1 MLIKIEIDKKNIEKN
16 LIKIRKINDNIICVL
31 KDDAYGLGIE
41 NILPVLIENNCRYFA
56 TAYISEALKI
66 RRLIEKNYPDVLGE
80 ISIMTLNYIEESEI
94 KKVLKN
100 DIEITIFNFKQ
111 LEKYIEALKRFDI
124 LKNNKKNSN
133 IIKKNDNFKD
143 TEVVGNNIEKNNK
156 LKIHIKLNTGMNRL
170 GFDEEEIEKLIK
182 ILKENPNLD
191 IISVYS
197 HIFNVE
203 NEKETE
209 NQITK
214 YDRVVSL
221 FDKNK
226 IKYRFKHIQASP
238 LLFKYGK
245 KYNYDF
251 VRTGMAMY
259 GMEPLFES
267 SGLYNAVKVISKV
280 INIRKIKRGE
290 KISYGNKNTLKENK
304 TVAVIPVGYAHGLQ
318 KQIETKESY
327 VLVHGEKA
335 KILGEICMDMIIV
348 DITHIKNVQIDDEA
362 VIIGKQGK
370 EEITLLKMSEW
381 AETIQDD
388 ILTKWDKEIKR
399 ILI

>member
-41 NILPVLIENNCRYFA
+41 NILPVLIKNNCRYFA
-56 TAYISEALKI
+56 TAYISEAFKI
-66 RRLIEKNYPDVLGE
+66 RRLIEKDYPDILGE
-80 ISIMTLNYIEESEI
+80 ISIMILNYIEESEI

-133 IIKKNDNFKD
+133 IIKKNDNFED

-182 ILKENPNLD
+182 ILEENPNLD

-318 KQIETKESY
+318 KQIENKEAY

-388 ILTKWDKEIKR
+388 ILTKWNKGIKR
-399 ILI
+399 ILV

>member
-56 TAYISEALKI
+56 AAYISEAFKI
-66 RRLIEKNYPDVLGE
+66 RRLIEKDYPDILGE

-182 ILKENPNLD
+182 ILEENPNLD

-226 IKYRFKHIQASP
+226 NEILY
-238 LLFKYGK
+238 
-245 KYNYDF
+245 
-251 VRTGMAMY
+251 
-259 GMEPLFES
+259 FE
-267 SGLYNAVKVISKV
+267 L
-280 INIRKIKRGE
+280 
-290 KISYGNKNTLKENK
+290 
-304 TVAVIPVGYAHGLQ
+304 
-318 KQIETKESY
+318 
-327 VLVHGEKA
+327 
-335 KILGEICMDMIIV
+335 
-348 DITHIKNVQIDDEA
+348 
-362 VIIGKQGK
+362 
-370 EEITLLKMSEW
+370 
-381 AETIQDD
+381 
-388 ILTKWDKEIKR
+388 
-399 ILI
+399 

>member
-56 TAYISEALKI
+56 AAYISEAFKI
-66 RRLIEKNYPDVLGE
+66 RRLIEKDYPDILGE

-182 ILKENPNLD
+182 ILEENPNLD

-267 SGLYNAVKVISKV
+267 SGLYNAVKVVSKV

-318 KQIETKESY
+318 KQIENKEAY

-362 VIIGKQGK
+362 VIIGKQRK

-399 ILI
+399 I

>member
-41 NILPVLIENNCRYFA
+41 NILPVLIKNNCRYFA
-56 TAYISEALKI
+56 AAYISEALKI
-66 RRLIEKNYPDVLGE
+66 RRLIEKNYPDILGE

-111 LEKYIEALKRFDI
+111 LKKYIEALKRFDI
-124 LKNNKKNSN
+124 LKNDKKNSN

-156 LKIHIKLNTGMNRL
+156 LKIHMKLNTGMNRL

-182 ILKENPNLD
+182 ILEENPNLD

-214 YDRVVSL
+214 YDKIVSL

-226 IKYRFKHIQASP
+226 IDYKFRHIQASP

-318 KQIETKESY
+318 KQIENKEAY

-388 ILTKWDKEIKR
+388 VLTKWDKEIKR
-399 ILI
+399 VLI

>member
-56 TAYISEALKI
+56 AAYISEALKI
-66 RRLIEKNYPDVLGE
+66 RRLIEKNYPDILGE

-100 DIEITIFNFKQ
+100 NIEITIFNFKQ

-124 LKNNKKNSN
+124 LKNDKKNSN

-209 NQITK
+209 NQIIK

-226 IKYRFKHIQASP
+226 IEYRFRHIQASP

-251 VRTGMAMY
+251 IRTGMAMY

-388 ILTKWDKEIKR
+388 VLTKWDKEIKR
-399 ILI
+399 VLI

>member
-1 MLIKIEIDKKNIEKN
+1 MLIKIEIDKKDIEKN

-56 TAYISEALKI
+56 AAYISEAFKI
-66 RRLIEKNYPDVLGE
+66 RRLIEKDYPDILGE

-182 ILKENPNLD
+182 ILEENPNLD

-304 TVAVIPVGYAHGLQ
+304 TVAVIPIGYAHGLQ
-318 KQIETKESY
+318 KQIENKEAY

>member
-1 MLIKIEIDKKNIEKN
+1 
-16 LIKIRKINDNIICVL
+16 
-31 KDDAYGLGIE
+31 
-41 NILPVLIENNCRYFA
+41 
-56 TAYISEALKI
+56 
-66 RRLIEKNYPDVLGE
+66 
-80 ISIMTLNYIEESEI
+80 MTLNYIEESEI

-133 IIKKNDNFKD
+133 IIKKNDNFED

-182 ILKENPNLD
+182 ILEENPNLD

-267 SGLYNAVKVISKV
+267 SGLYNAVKVVSKV

-318 KQIETKESY
+318 KQIENKEAY

>member
-41 NILPVLIENNCRYFA
+41 NILPVLIENNCSYFA
-56 TAYISEALKI
+56 AAYISEAFKI
-66 RRLIEKNYPDVLGE
+66 RRLIEKDYPDILGE

-133 IIKKNDNFKD
+133 IIKKNDNFED

-182 ILKENPNLD
+182 ILEENPNLD

-267 SGLYNAVKVISKV
+267 SGLYNAVKVVSKV

-318 KQIETKESY
+318 KQIENKEAY

-362 VIIGKQGK
+362 VIIGKQRK

>member
-56 TAYISEALKI
+56 TAYISEAFKI
-66 RRLIEKNYPDVLGE
+66 RRLIEKDYPDILGE

-124 LKNNKKNSN
+124 LKNSKKNSN

-182 ILKENPNLD
+182 ILEENPNLD

-267 SGLYNAVKVISKV
+267 SGLYNAVKVVSKV

-370 EEITLLKMSEW
+370 EEITFLKMSEW

>member
-16 LIKIRKINDNIICVL
+16 LIKIRNINDNIICVL

-56 TAYISEALKI
+56 AAYTSEAFKI
-66 RRLIEKNYPDVLGE
+66 RRLIEKDYPDILGE
-80 ISIMTLNYIEESEI
+80 ISIMTLNYIEENEI

-100 DIEITIFNFKQ
+100 DIEITVFNFKQ
-111 LEKYIEALKRFDI
+111 LEKYIETLRRFDI
-124 LKNNKKNSN
+124 LKNDKKSSN
-133 IIKKNDNFKD
+133 IIKRNDDFKD
-143 TEVVGNNIEKNNK
+143 TEVIGNNIEKNNK

-182 ILKENPNLD
+182 ILEENPNLD

-209 NQITK
+209 NQIIK

-226 IKYRFKHIQASP
+226 IEYRFRHIQASP

-318 KQIETKESY
+318 KQIENKEAY

-362 VIIGKQGK
+362 IIIGKQGK

>member
-56 TAYISEALKI
+56 AAYISEAFKI
-66 RRLIEKNYPDVLGE
+66 RRLIEKNYPDILGE

-182 ILKENPNLD
+182 ILEENPNLD

-214 YDRVVSL
+214 YDKIVSL

-226 IKYRFKHIQASP
+226 IDYKFRHIQASP

-304 TVAVIPVGYAHGLQ
+304 TVAVIPIGYAHGLQ
-318 KQIETKESY
+318 KQIENKEAY

-362 VIIGKQGK
+362 VIIGKQRK

>member
-56 TAYISEALKI
+56 TAYISEAFKI
-66 RRLIEKNYPDVLGE
+66 RRLIEKDYPDILGE

-182 ILKENPNLD
+182 ILEENPNLD

-267 SGLYNAVKVISKV
+267 SGLYNAVKVVSKV

-318 KQIETKESY
+318 KQIENKEAY

-362 VIIGKQGK
+362 VIIGKQRK

>member
-56 TAYISEALKI
+56 AAYISEAFKI
-66 RRLIEKNYPDVLGE
+66 RRLIEKDYPDILGE

-182 ILKENPNLD
+182 ILEENPNLD

>member
-56 TAYISEALKI
+56 AAYISEAFKI
-66 RRLIEKNYPDVLGE
+66 RRLIEKDYPDILGE

-182 ILKENPNLD
+182 ILEENPNLD

-318 KQIETKESY
+318 KQIENKEAY

>member
-56 TAYISEALKI
+56 AAYISEALKI
-66 RRLIEKNYPDVLGE
+66 RRLIEKNYPDILGE

-100 DIEITIFNFKQ
+100 NIEITIFNFKQ

-124 LKNNKKNSN
+124 LKNDKKNSN

-209 NQITK
+209 NQIIK

-226 IKYRFKHIQASP
+226 IEYRFRHIQASP

-388 ILTKWDKEIKR
+388 VLTKWDKEIKR
-399 ILI
+399 VLI

>member
-56 TAYISEALKI
+56 AAYISEALKI
-66 RRLIEKNYPDVLGE
+66 RRLIEKDYPDILGE

-214 YDRVVSL
+214 YDKIVSL

-226 IKYRFKHIQASP
+226 IDYKFRHIQASP

-318 KQIETKESY
+318 KQIENKEAY

>member
-56 TAYISEALKI
+56 AAYISEALKI
-66 RRLIEKNYPDVLGE
+66 RRLIEKDYPDILGE

-133 IIKKNDNFKD
+133 IIKKNDNFED

-182 ILKENPNLD
+182 ILEENPNLD

-318 KQIETKESY
+318 KQIENKEAY

-362 VIIGKQGK
+362 VIIGKQRK

>member
-56 TAYISEALKI
+56 AAYISEALKI
-66 RRLIEKNYPDVLGE
+66 RRLIEKDYPDILGE

-133 IIKKNDNFKD
+133 IIKKNDNFED

-182 ILKENPNLD
+182 ILEENPNLD

-267 SGLYNAVKVISKV
+267 SGLYNAVKVVSKV

-318 KQIETKESY
+318 KQIENKEAY

>member
-124 LKNNKKNSN
+124 LKNDKKNSN
-133 IIKKNDNFKD
+133 IIKKTDNFKD

-170 GFDEEEIEKLIK
+170 GFDGEEIEKLIK
-182 ILKENPNLD
+182 ILEENPNLD

-304 TVAVIPVGYAHGLQ
+304 TVAVIPIGYAHGLQ
-318 KQIETKESY
+318 KQIENKEAY
-327 VLVHGEKA
+327 VLIHGEKA

-370 EEITLLKMSEW
+370 EEITFLKMSEW

>member
-56 TAYISEALKI
+56 AAYISEALKI
-66 RRLIEKNYPDVLGE
+66 RRLIEKDYPDILGE

-182 ILKENPNLD
+182 ILEENPNLD
-191 IISVYS
+191 IISIYS

-209 NQITK
+209 NQIIK

-267 SGLYNAVKVISKV
+267 SGLYNAVKVVSKV

-318 KQIETKESY
+318 KQIENKEAY

-370 EEITLLKMSEW
+370 EEITFLKMSEW

>member
-56 TAYISEALKI
+56 AAYISEAFKI
-66 RRLIEKNYPDVLGE
+66 RRLIEKDYPDILGE

-143 TEVVGNNIEKNNK
+143 TEVFGNNIEKNNK

-209 NQITK
+209 NQIIK

-226 IKYRFKHIQASP
+226 IEYRFRHIQASP

>member
-56 TAYISEALKI
+56 AAYISEALKI
-66 RRLIEKNYPDVLGE
+66 RRLIEKDYPDILGE
-80 ISIMTLNYIEESEI
+80 ISIMTLNYIEENEI

-100 DIEITIFNFKQ
+100 NIEITVFNFKQ

-182 ILKENPNLD
+182 ILEENPNLD

-251 VRTGMAMY
+251 VRTGMAIY

-318 KQIETKESY
+318 KQIENKEAY

>member
-56 TAYISEALKI
+56 AAYISEALKI
-66 RRLIEKNYPDVLGE
+66 RRLIEKDYPDILGE

-133 IIKKNDNFKD
+133 IIKKNDNFED

-182 ILKENPNLD
+182 ILEENPNLD

-214 YDRVVSL
+214 YDRIVSL

-335 KILGEICMDMIIV
+335 KILGERCMDMIIV
-348 DITHIKNVQIDDEA
+348 DITHIKNVRIDDEA

-399 ILI
+399 VLI

>member
-1 MLIKIEIDKKNIEKN
+1 MLIKIEIDKKDIEKN

-56 TAYISEALKI
+56 AAYISEAFKI
-66 RRLIEKNYPDVLGE
+66 RRLIEKDYPDILGE

-182 ILKENPNLD
+182 ILEENPNLD

-318 KQIETKESY
+318 KQIETKEAY
-327 VLVHGEKA
+327 ILVHGEKA

-362 VIIGKQGK
+362 VIIGIQGK

>member
-56 TAYISEALKI
+56 TAYILEALKI
-66 RRLIEKNYPDVLGE
+66 RRLIEKDYPDILGE

-182 ILKENPNLD
+182 ILEENPNLD

-318 KQIETKESY
+318 KQIENKEAY

-370 EEITLLKMSEW
+370 EEITFLKMSEW

>member
-56 TAYISEALKI
+56 AAYISEALKI
-66 RRLIEKNYPDVLGE
+66 RRLIEKDYPDILGE

-133 IIKKNDNFKD
+133 IIKKNDNFED

-182 ILKENPNLD
+182 ILEENPNLD

-318 KQIETKESY
+318 KQIENKEAY

>member
-56 TAYISEALKI
+56 AAYISEALKI
-66 RRLIEKNYPDVLGE
+66 RRLIEKDYPDILGE
-80 ISIMTLNYIEESEI
+80 ISIMILNYIEESEI

-133 IIKKNDNFKD
+133 IIKKNDNFED

-182 ILKENPNLD
+182 ILEENPNLD

-214 YDRVVSL
+214 YDRVGSL

-318 KQIETKESY
+318 KQIENKEAY

-388 ILTKWDKEIKR
+388 VLTKWDKEIKR
-399 ILI
+399 VLI

>member
-56 TAYISEALKI
+56 AAYISEALKI
-66 RRLIEKNYPDVLGE
+66 RRLIEKDYPDILGE

-133 IIKKNDNFKD
+133 IIKKNDNFED

-182 ILKENPNLD
+182 ILEENPNLD

-267 SGLYNAVKVISKV
+267 SGLYNVVKVVSKV

-318 KQIETKESY
+318 KQIENKEAY

-362 VIIGKQGK
+362 VIIGKQRK

>member
-56 TAYISEALKI
+56 AAYISEALKI
-66 RRLIEKNYPDVLGE
+66 RRLIEKDYPDILGE

-182 ILKENPNLD
+182 ILEENPNLD

-251 VRTGMAMY
+251 VRTGMAIY

-318 KQIETKESY
+318 KQIENKEAY

>member
-31 KDDAYGLGIE
+31 KDDAYGLGIK

-56 TAYISEALKI
+56 AAYISEALKI
-66 RRLIEKNYPDVLGE
+66 RRLIEKDYPDILGE

-182 ILKENPNLD
+182 ILEENPNLD

-267 SGLYNAVKVISKV
+267 SGLYNAVKVVSKV

-318 KQIETKESY
+318 KQIENKEAY

>member
-16 LIKIRKINDNIICVL
+16 LIKIRKINDNIMCVL

-41 NILPVLIENNCRYFA
+41 NILPVLIKNNCRYFA
-56 TAYISEALKI
+56 TAYISEAFKI
-66 RRLIEKNYPDVLGE
+66 RRLIEKDYPDILGE
-80 ISIMTLNYIEESEI
+80 ISIMILNYIEESEI

-133 IIKKNDNFKD
+133 IIKKNDNFED

-182 ILKENPNLD
+182 ILEENPNLD

-318 KQIETKESY
+318 KQIENKEAY

>member
-124 LKNNKKNSN
+124 LKNDKKNSN

-170 GFDEEEIEKLIK
+170 GFDGEEIEKLIK
-182 ILKENPNLD
+182 ILEENPNLD

-209 NQITK
+209 NQTTK

-304 TVAVIPVGYAHGLQ
+304 TVAVIPIGYAHGLQ
-318 KQIETKESY
+318 KQIENKEAY
-327 VLVHGEKA
+327 VLIHGEKA

-370 EEITLLKMSEW
+370 EEITFLKMSEW